1 MIPRCLKCGEAHQTK
16 DCPIQRVETAYCIN
30 CQAYGHMANY
40 SKCPLFPK
48 PRKVISV
55 YVPPSSD
62 ERLFTLDLENLL
74 QTNSNCVIFGDF
86 NATHNMWNCPNNSIR
101 GCQLKTFVDTLDL
114 SIAFPD
120 TPTSYSGVANSDE
133 QKANILAITLKN
145 NISENKRPG
154 DSNHPIDKEITN
166 TLEKF
171 FDNHPSIPISPT
183 DPDEILNYIK
193 TLKNNKAPGSDLITN
208 K

>member
-1 MIPRCLKCGEAHQTK
+1 
-16 DCPIQRVETAYCIN
+16 
-30 CQAYGHMANY
+30 
-40 SKCPLFPK
+40 
-48 PRKVISV
+48 
-55 YVPPSSD
+55 
-62 ERLFTLDLENLL
+62 
-74 QTNSNCVIFGDF
+74 
-86 NATHNMWNCPNNSIR
+86 MWNCPNNSIR

-120 TPTSYSGVANSDE
+120 TPTSSSGVANSDE

-145 NISENKRPG
+145 NFSENKRPG

-193 TLKNNKAPGSDLITN
+193 TLKNNKAPVPILSLT